1 MIIFKTLNNLSNCV
15 IIKEKRKGVDGMNV
29 FVIHSGADYDAT
41 EKIISSLKQKAYSLN
56 TLILKNGNCFWK
68 IDASQK
74 INKSQMVLFVVGENS
89 HKSPYIGWEIR
100 EAIKRKKP
108 IYVLKL
114 QEDNRLHDALYV
126 RDDFS
131 NEKKNCGKVVSVE
144 ALSAII
150 KSYDSGDYGL
160 FNTAATEANRDA
172 LLEQYKL
179 FLQTSEDLVNR
190 RQNVNSF
197 YISISS
203 ALVAIMGILFALD
216 FGHKA
221 KLIIGLIFC
230 VIGIILSISW
240 SKILSCYGNLNSSKM
255 KIISSIEKQLP
266 LSLFDAEWAALS
278 DKLNKK
284 KYVSFTESEQ
294 VVPRLFGM
302 VYFLVMI
309 FIAVSYFL

>member
-1 MIIFKTLNNLSNCV
+1 
-15 IIKEKRKGVDGMNV
+15 MNV
-29 FVIHSGADYDAT
+29 FVIHSGVDYSAT
-41 EKIISSLKQKAYSLN
+41 NEVVASLKQRVYSLN
-56 TLILKNGNCFWK
+56 TLILKNGTCFWK
-68 IDASQK
+68 IDASKK
-74 INKSQMVLFVVGENS
+74 IKKAQMVIFVVGENS
-89 HKSPYIGWEIR
+89 HKSPYIAWEIK
-100 EAIKRKKP
+100 EAIKNGKP

-114 QEDNRLHDALYV
+114 HKDNQLHDALYID
-126 RDDFS
+126 DDFTK
-131 NEKKNCGKVVSVE
+131 EKINYGKVVSVE
-144 ALSAII
+144 ELSTVI
-150 KSYDSGDYGL
+150 KSYDLGDYGL
-160 FNTAATEANRDA
+160 FNASPTELNQEA

-216 FGHKA
+216 FGQKA
-221 KLIIGLIFC
+221 RLIIGMVFC
-230 VIGIILSISW
+230 IIGIILSISW

-284 KYVSFTESEQ
+284 KYISFTESEQ
-294 VVPRLFGM
+294 VIPRLFGA

-309 FIAVSYFL
+309 FIAISCFV